1 MAYVIPYVCC
11 LLMVLLFYRFDL
23 IYAIFWNPG
32 FFFIERRQGMSCLKC
47 TRMSA
52 IVLSFNWGHEEPPGV
67 DLRAAIV
74 RLEDLRAEIRK
85 YRESADRSEKI
96 SFFFF
101 HQKNPF
107 G

>member
-1 MAYVIPYVCC
+1 MKI
-11 LLMVLLFYRFDL
+11 
-23 IYAIFWNPG
+23 
-32 FFFIERRQGMSCLKC
+32 RQGKEYYTSIFQQYFVNNCESWFANMTSLPSRFRVVSSLKC

-52 IVLSFNWGHEEPPGV
+52 IVLSFHWGHEEPPGV

-85 YRESADRSEKI
+85 YRESADRSEKTI
-96 SFFFF
+96 FFFL